1 MEGMKRKIVLF
12 IVLCMECVALCAQP
26 WEKEYPQVVK
36 SIQAP
41 VFNETCVMNI
51 TDFGAAEDASAETN
65 QRAINQAITA
75 CGEQGGGRVVVP
87 AGVWHTGAITLQS
100 HVNLVVEK
108 GATLQFVFEPRLYPP
123 VLTHW
128 EGLACYNLSP
138 LIYARDAEDI
148 AITGQGVI
156 DGGGTN
162 ETWWTWTGVP
172 RFGWKEGMY
181 NQRESRKQLQQ
192 WSEEGVD
199 VEHRRF
205 DITNPMRPQ
214 TVNFMNCR
222 RVLIEGVT
230 LLRSPFWV
238 LHPVMCEDVT
248 VRDVTIINAGPN
260 GDGCD
265 PESCNRVL
273 IENCRFR
280 TGDDCIAIKSG
291 RNADGRRWGVPC
303 QNVVVRNCR
312 MEDGH
317 GGIVVG
323 SEISGGF
330 KNLFVEHCQMDS
342 PNLDRVVRIKTNT
355 CRGGVVENV
364 YVRDVE
370 VGECREAVLKI
381 NLNYEPR
388 EQAQRG
394 FIPTVR
400 NVLLQRV
407 NCHKSKY
414 GAYIV
419 GLEDTEQVQDVTVR
433 DCRWTGVT
441 TGGNRIEGKTRN
453 VVFDHVTIE
462 GSE

>member
-1 MEGMKRKIVLF
+1 MLMCLMTLSLG
-12 IVLCMECVALCAQP
+12 ANP
-26 WEKEYPQVVK
+26 WKKEFSRLLQ

-41 VFNETCVMNI
+41 DISENKIVNI
-51 TDFGAAEDASAETN
+51 TEYGASIDAQAETN
-65 QRAINQAITA
+65 QIAINKAIKECSEA
-75 CGEQGGGRVVVP
+75 GGGKVIVP
-87 AGVWHTGAITLQS
+87 AGVWNTGALTLLS
-100 HVNLVVEK
+100 HVNLVIEK
-108 GATLQFVFEPRLYPP
+108 GATLQFVFNPTLYPQ

-128 EGLACYNLSP
+128 EGLECYNISP
-138 LIYARDAEDI
+138 LIYSRDSESI
-148 AITGQGVI
+148 AITGEGTI

-162 ETWWTWTGVP
+162 ETWWTWTGVA

-181 NQRESRKQLQQ
+181 SQKASRKQLQE
-192 WSEEGVD
+192 WSEAQVAVD
-199 VEHRRF
+199 KRRF
-205 DITNPMRPQ
+205 DISNPMRPQ
-214 TVNFMNCR
+214 TVNFMNCK

-238 LHPVMCEDVT
+238 LHPVMCEDVI
-248 VRDVTIINAGPN
+248 VRGVTIINKGPN

-273 IENCRFR
+273 IEDCMFR

-291 RNADGRRWGVPC
+291 RNADGRRWGIPC
-303 QNVVVRNCR
+303 QNVIVRNCK

-330 KNLFVEHCQMDS
+330 RNLFLENCQMDS

-355 CRGGVVENV
+355 CRGGVVENI
-364 YVRDVE
+364 YVRNVE

-400 NVLLQRV
+400 NVRLENV
-407 NCHKSKY
+407 NCRKSKY

-419 GLEDTEQVQDVTVR
+419 GLEDSEQIQDISVR
-433 DCRWTGVT
+433 NCSWTGVIS
-441 TGGNRIEGKTRN
+441 GENRMEGKYRN
-453 VVFDHVTIE
+453 VKFKNVKIE
-462 GSE
+462 AAK

>member
-1 MEGMKRKIVLF
+1 ML
-12 IVLCMECVALCAQP
+12 
-26 WEKEYPQVVK
+26 K
-36 SIQAP
+36 SIKAP
-41 VFNETCVMNI
+41 VIKGKSVCSIV
-51 TDFGAAEDASAETN
+51 DYGASTEATAEVN
-65 QRAINQAITA
+65 QAAINQAIRA
-75 CGEQGGGRVVVP
+75 CSERGGGRVIVP
-87 AGVWHTGAITLQS
+87 QGEWQTGAITLKS

-108 GATLQFVFEPRLYPP
+108 GATLQFVFEPRLYPQ

-128 EGLACYNLSP
+128 EGLECYNISP
-138 LIYARDAEDI
+138 LIYARDEEDI
-148 AITGQGVI
+148 AITGEGTI

-162 ETWWTWTGVP
+162 ETWWAWTGVA

-181 NQRESRKQLQQ
+181 NQRQSRQQLQR
-192 WSEEGVD
+192 WSEEQVD
-199 VEHRRF
+199 VEQRRF
-205 DITNPMRPQ
+205 DVTNPMRPQ
-214 TVNFMNCR
+214 TVNFMSCR

-238 LHPVMCEDVT
+238 LHPVFCEDVT
-248 VRDVTIINAGPN
+248 VRGVTIINAGPN

-303 QNVVVRNCR
+303 QNVVVRNCQ

-330 KNLFVEHCQMDS
+330 KNLFLENCQMDS

-364 YVRDVE
+364 YVRNVE

-381 NLNYEPR
+381 NLDYEPR

-400 NVLLQRV
+400 NVLLEHV
-407 NCHKSKY
+407 NCRKSKY

-419 GLEDTEQVQDVTVR
+419 GLEDSEQVQDVTVKN
-433 DCRWTGVT
+433 CHWSGVT
-441 TGGNRIEGKTRN
+441 SSGNRIEGKTRH
-453 VVFDHVTIE
+453 VLFEHVTIE

>member
-1 MEGMKRKIVLF
+1 MTLSLG
-12 IVLCMECVALCAQP
+12 ANP
-26 WEKEYPQVVK
+26 WKKEFSRLLQ

-41 VFNETCVMNI
+41 DISENKIVNI
-51 TDFGAAEDASAETN
+51 TEYGASIDAQAETN
-65 QRAINQAITA
+65 QIAINKAIKECSEA
-75 CGEQGGGRVVVP
+75 GGGKVIVP
-87 AGVWHTGAITLQS
+87 AGVWNTGALTLLS
-100 HVNLVVEK
+100 HVNLVIEK
-108 GATLQFVFEPRLYPP
+108 GATLQFVFNPTLYPQ

-128 EGLACYNLSP
+128 EGLECYNISP
-138 LIYARDAEDI
+138 LIYSRDSESI
-148 AITGQGVI
+148 AITGEGTI

-162 ETWWTWTGVP
+162 ETWWTWTGVA

-181 NQRESRKQLQQ
+181 SQKASRKQLQE
-192 WSEEGVD
+192 WSEAQVAVD
-199 VEHRRF
+199 KRRF
-205 DITNPMRPQ
+205 DISNPMRPQ
-214 TVNFMNCR
+214 TVNFMNCK

-238 LHPVMCEDVT
+238 LHPVMCEDVI
-248 VRDVTIINAGPN
+248 VRGVTIINKGPN

-273 IENCRFR
+273 IEDCMFR

-291 RNADGRRWGVPC
+291 RNADGRRWGIPC
-303 QNVVVRNCR
+303 QNVIVRNCK

-330 KNLFVEHCQMDS
+330 RNLFLENCQMDS

-355 CRGGVVENV
+355 CRGGVVENI
-364 YVRDVE
+364 YVRNVE

-400 NVLLQRV
+400 NVRLENV
-407 NCHKSKY
+407 NCRKSKY

-419 GLEDTEQVQDVTVR
+419 GLEDSEQIQDISVR
-433 DCRWTGVT
+433 NCSWTGVIS
-441 TGGNRIEGKTRN
+441 GENRMEGKYRN
-453 VVFDHVTIE
+453 VKFKNVKIE
-462 GSE
+462 AAK

>member
-1 MEGMKRKIVLF
+1 MKKLLF
-12 IVLCMECVALCAQP
+12 GFILTFCVSVSLFAQP
-26 WEKEYPQVVK
+26 WEKEYPKLVESIKMPALLNDRVVY
-36 SIQAP
+36 I
-41 VFNETCVMNI
+41 N
-51 TDFGAAEDASAETN
+51 DFGARRDASARDN
-65 QRAINQAITA
+65 QTAINNAIKV
-75 CGEQGGGRVVVP
+75 CNERGGGRVIVP
-87 AGVWHTGAITLQS
+87 AGEWKTGAVTLLS
-100 HVNLVVEK
+100 RVNLVLEK
-108 GATLQFVFEPRLYPP
+108 GAVLQFVFEPQLYPQ

-128 EGLACYNLSP
+128 EGLECYNISP

-148 AITGQGVI
+148 AITGEGTV

-162 ETWWTWTGVP
+162 ETWWKWTGVE

-181 NQRESRKQLQQ
+181 NQRESRRRLQQ
-192 WSEEGVD
+192 WSEEQVD
-199 VEHRRF
+199 VEQRRF

-214 TVNFMNCR
+214 TVNFMNCN
-222 RVLIEGVT
+222 RVLIEGIT

-248 VRDVTIINAGPN
+248 VRNVTIINKGPN

-273 IENCRFR
+273 IENCLFR

-291 RNADGRRWGVPC
+291 RNADGRRWGMPC

-330 KNLFVEHCQMDS
+330 RNLFLEDCQMDS

-364 YVRDVE
+364 YVRNVE

-400 NVLLQRV
+400 NVQLENV
-407 NCHKSKY
+407 NCNKSKY

-419 GLEDTEQVQDVTVR
+419 GLEDSEQIQDVTVR
-433 DCRWTGVT
+433 NCKWNGVT
-441 TGGNRIEGKTRN
+441 TGENRIEGKNRN
-453 VVFDHVTIE
+453 VVFGNVTINK
-462 GSE
+462 